1 MASTPFGRKGR
12 NMKYKLDVARDVDS
26 HPDGYM
32 LCLPFGYRFYDDL
45 VHTRGF
51 DTLKEL
57 RESAKN
63 DVIVC
68 NCHECIKNK

>member
-1 MASTPFGRKGR
+1 
-12 NMKYKLDVARDVDS
+12 MKYKLDLNRDVDA

-45 VHTRGF
+45 VHTRGY
-51 DTLKEL
+51 DTIKEL
-57 RESAKN
+57 RDAAKT

-68 NCHECIKNK
+68 TCHDCIKNK

>member
-1 MASTPFGRKGR
+1 
-12 NMKYKLDVARDVDS
+12 MKYKLDVARDVDS

-32 LCLPFGYRFYDDL
+32 LCLSFGYRFYDDL

-68 NCHECIKNK
+68 DCHECIKNK

>member
-1 MASTPFGRKGR
+1 
-12 NMKYKLDVARDVDS
+12 MKYKLNLKRDVDA

-45 VHTRGF
+45 VHTRGY
-51 DTLKEL
+51 DTIKEL
-57 RESAKN
+57 RDAAKT

-68 NCHECIKNK
+68 TCHDCIKNK